1 MYIDK
6 SSANSTHKEIDAAL
20 RIWNRGVI
28 SLIDVRHNLI
38 SPEEALSGYRLPA
51 NVFLYTSGGQAEILL
66 NDTVYNVKRYGL
78 FHGVKGT
85 ELTITPRCDWLEYY
99 MVLYKAAEPPFH
111 RGEYR
116 RLMEQVNPFR
126 QQYGYMP
133 HDPLFFSEELRIM
146 YEKWK
151 DPTPLNVFYGKA
163 AFSRFV
169 YEVYKELEQ
178 GLIHIYKPDLVIMVT
193 RFLDK
198 NYGETV
204 SINELCEGLGISYSH
219 FYRRFKQQ
227 TGKSPQEYL
236 IHVRLTAA
244 AEFLQNSQASIREI
258 AEYCGFQDERNL
270 QRMFSKNFGMTP
282 NAYRENTSHHMRDDD
297 LGKLISFSYN
307 GESRVSLDK
316 PGEKGA
322 AYMFKQMKGKVAV
335 AAAVSMIL
343 LLNACGSAPVKNDS
357 TNSAQSRTV
366 TSQAEQ
372 QVEKATKIVSTVR
385 GDVLIPQ
392 SPHKVVVMNYAF
404 GDVLALGVTPAAVN
418 DYWAIAGSAV
428 EDLLKDIP
436 RASELEEVMSIEP
449 DLIITAYEKDEDY
462 EKLSKIAPTVSFGTA
477 KETTQLSTE
486 ERLSFLSQVLG
497 VDDSVKDKV
506 LSDYTSHIEQA
517 RQTLKDAGYK
527 DESVTL
533 MNNSLEETDI
543 VVSTYKGAQALYDEL
558 GLLRS
563 EKGQEL
569 YEKGEWYANISLEVL
584 PEYCGDYIILYGDGN
599 NNAFSGN
606 GVYESLE
613 AVKNGNVIMM
623 NEYLSTF
630 NDVISIRSQ
639 IDFIVE
645 ALLAHKPQS

>member
-1 MYIDK
+1 MYMDK
-6 SSANSTHKEIDAAL
+6 NSAYATHKEIAAAVQ
-20 RIWNRGVI
+20 IWNRGVI
-28 SLIDVRHNLI
+28 SLVDIRHNLI
-38 SPEEALSGYRLPA
+38 SPEEVLRGYRLPA

-66 NDTVYNVKRYGL
+66 NDTVYNVTRYGI

-85 ELTITPRCDWLEYY
+85 ELTITPHCDWLEYY
-99 MVLYKAAEPPFH
+99 MVLYNAAEPPHH

-133 HDPLFFSEELRIM
+133 YDPLFFSGELRIM

-151 DPTPLNVFYGKA
+151 DPTPLNIFYGKA

-178 GLIHIYKPDLVIMVT
+178 GQINILKPDLVTMAT
-193 RFLDK
+193 RFLHK
-198 NYGETV
+198 NYRDTV

-227 TGKSPQEYL
+227 TGRSPQEYL
-236 IHVRLTAA
+236 IHMRLTSA
-244 AEFLQNSQASIREI
+244 AELLQNSQGSIREI
-258 AEYCGFQDERNL
+258 ADYCGFQDERNL

-282 NAYRENTSHHMRDDD
+282 NAYRENASHHMRDDD
-297 LGKLISFSYN
+297 LGKQISFSYN
-307 GESRVSLDK
+307 CESQVSFDK
-316 PGEKGA
+316 PGGKGA
-322 AYMFKQMKGKVAV
+322 TYMLKQMKGKMAV
-335 AAAVSMIL
+335 AAAVSMML
-343 LLNACGSAPVKNDS
+343 LLNACGSAPVNNDS
-357 TNSAQSRTV
+357 GNSALSKTV
-366 TSQAEQ
+366 TSQEQ
-372 QVEKATKIVSTVR
+372 QVKEGMRIVSTVR
-385 GDVLIPQ
+385 GDVEIPQ

-428 EDLLKDIP
+428 EELLKDIP
-436 RASELEEVMSIEP
+436 RASKFEEVMSIEP

-477 KETTQLSTE
+477 KETTQLTTE
-486 ERLSFLSQVLG
+486 ERLSFLSKVLG
-497 VDDSVKDKV
+497 VEDSVKDKV

-543 VVSTYKGAQALYDEL
+543 VVSTYKGAQALYDDL

-569 YEKGEWYANISLEVL
+569 YEKGEWYASLSLEVL

-599 NNAFSGN
+599 NNAFLGN

-613 AVKNGNVIMM
+613 AVKNGNVILM
-623 NEYLSTF
+623 NESLSTF

-645 ALLAHKPQS
+645 KLLALKPQT